1 MLPQLTN
8 SATINPQFT
17 QANPWNATVFR
28 RCNSSGTTRPA
39 SILQQYVQ
47 EKPEEIC
54 LTRFWRIPFK
64 VLPYARFEAYWR
76 HIGSAAPIVP
86 GGAPFLARLYAAV
99 TVPADRSKEC
109 APRITFRTCQSATG
123 HRSRYVPFSLCTARV
138 ASVTL
143 FDVDFCSTVS
153 TEGTPGCWRACRVEA
168 VTRTRIERYTGRD
181 TRVQDLH

>member
-1 MLPQLTN
+1 ML
-8 SATINPQFT
+8 
-17 QANPWNATVFR
+17 
-28 RCNSSGTTRPA
+28 RPLP
-39 SILQQYVQ
+39 SQQYVQ
-47 EKPEEIC
+47 EKPEELC
-54 LTRFWRIPFK
+54 LTRIWRIPFK

-168 VTRTRIERYTGRD
+168 MTRTRIERYTGRD